1 MAWSPRGKG
10 KGKGKGKREGN
21 EDGPR
26 AGVRGRAWRPLHVAL
41 GALALVGM
49 PLACATEQPY
59 VWVQQVPPPALSPA
73 GLIQPRDTI
82 FVQVRDQPS
91 MTGEFL
97 VREDGAYLQP
107 TVGNV
112 VVAGRS
118 PNEAA
123 AELQRR
129 LDNVVVKPQVS
140 VVISRPAPVRVKVVG
155 EVKTPGAYELGRDFS
170 VTAALAAAG
179 WLTDFASRDRIFVVR
194 SHDRPPRIRFR
205 ASELVAPEPSSAQF
219 RLSDGDVV
227 VVE

>member
-1 MAWSPRGKG
+1 MSSNA
-10 KGKGKGKREGN
+10 
-21 EDGPR
+21 
-26 AGVRGRAWRPLHVAL
+26 HVAGLDRVRFVL
-41 GALALVGM
+41 GTVLASALAALPMG
-49 PLACATEQPY
+49 CATELPY
-59 VWVQQVPPPALSPA
+59 LWVEQVPPQALPPA
-73 GLIQPRDTI
+73 GIIQPRDTI
-82 FVQVRDQPS
+82 FVQVRDQPA
-91 MTGEFL
+91 MTGEFV

-112 VVAGRS
+112 VVAGRA

-140 VVISRPAPVRVKVVG
+140 VVISRPAPLRVKVVG
-155 EVKTPGAYELGRDFS
+155 EVKNPGAYELGRDFS

-179 WLTDFASRDRIFVVR
+179 WLTDFAAKDRIFVVR
-194 SHDRPPRIRFR
+194 SQAGLQQDPQPRIRFKER
-205 ASELVAPEPSSAQF
+205 ALVAPEPYSSRF

>member
-1 MAWSPRGKG
+1 
-10 KGKGKGKREGN
+10 
-21 EDGPR
+21 
-26 AGVRGRAWRPLHVAL
+26 
-41 GALALVGM
+41 
-49 PLACATEQPY
+49 
-59 VWVQQVPPPALSPA
+59 VWVQQVPPTAIAPT

-194 SHDRPPRIRFR
+194 SHDNPPRIRFR